1 MLEARGKEANP
12 MKRIGMAVWF
22 WLAAAMALMA
32 QSAPPPKAAPAPPV
46 IKCKNVDGKGCT
58 YRQVQALS
66 DAVFA
71 GKTQHEV
78 LLPVKDLALASSDG
92 TLRCAQSDG
101 TVCTTPELDIIKE
114 IAAGQQLSI
123 NYKGTKPDGAK

>member
-1 MLEARGKEANP
+1 

-22 WLAAAMALMA
+22 CLAATTTPMA
-32 QSAPPPKAAPAPPV
+32 QTPPPQKAAPATPV
-46 IKCKNVDGKGCT
+46 IKCKNVDGNGCT
-58 YRQVQALS
+58 ARQVQALS

-92 TLRCAQSDG
+92 TLRCAQSNG
-101 TVCTTPELDIIKE
+101 TVCTTPELDVIKE
-114 IAAGQQLSI
+114 IAAGMQLFI
-123 NYKGTKPDGAK
+123 NYKGTKADAGK

>member
-1 MLEARGKEANP
+1 
-12 MKRIGMAVWF
+12 MA
-22 WLAAAMALMA
+22 A
-32 QSAPPPKAAPAPPV
+32 QAPPQQKAAPAAPA
-46 IKCKNVDGKGCT
+46 IKCKDAGGRACT

-71 GKTQHEV
+71 GKSQHEV

-101 TVCTTPELDIIKE
+101 TVCTTPELDVIKE
-114 IAAGQQLSI
+114 IAAGQQLFI
-123 NYKGTKPDGAK
+123 NYNVAKPNAGK

>member
-1 MLEARGKEANP
+1 

-58 YRQVQALS
+58 YRQAQALS
-66 DAVFA
+66 YAVFA
-71 GKTQHEV
+71 GKTQHGSHFLRRHIEYFRN
-78 LLPVKDLALASSDG
+78 LANRHPGFKILEHRLDRHAGSSENPRATHLSG
-92 TLRCAQSDG
+92 NAFHSRTL
-101 TVCTTPELDIIKE
+101 
-114 IAAGQQLSI
+114 
-123 NYKGTKPDGAK
+123 